1 MLIPPT
7 NEKAYLQH
15 SCEYVTTGRKKR
27 KIKSKAAVQ
36 THRPSSQTPSKSR
49 AAIKSKWEKPGK
61 GLSQLLGTAGEERS
75 NLQDSLHHGQ

>member
-27 KIKSKAAVQ
+27 KIKSKAA
-36 THRPSSQTPSKSR
+36 
-49 AAIKSKWEKPGK
+49 IKSKSEKPVN